1 MEPILDQFKLNLTDF
16 ILYDMDRSLAF
27 NLCTENTKR
36 SLDHSTISVELEFEL
51 STEGETNKSLIS
63 LDEHEH
69 LFSKERIT
77 QKKNKKEALQH
88 ENLKLQKRVNS
99 HLEYERELQ
108 RANQLLRQANKA
120 HEKQM
125 QTKVEFKTF

>member
-1 MEPILDQFKLNLTDF
+1 MTPILDQFKLNLTDF

-27 NLCTENTKR
+27 NLCTENTER

-51 STEGETNKSLIS
+51 STEGGTKEPYIS
-63 LDEHEH
+63 LDEREH

-77 QKKNKKEALQH
+77 QLVSEKEALQH

-108 RANQLLRQANKA
+108 RANQLLRQANNA
-120 HEKQM
+120 YEKQM
-125 QTKVEFKTF
+125 QKKVKFKTF